1 MKLLACL
8 LLAAGAAAQQPQRI
22 YIAPD
27 DHTDYM
33 WTADEETYRQV
44 YLEMIDYYLD
54 QMDRTAKD
62 HPDHHARWNC
72 DGNLWM
78 WTYERNR
85 TPEQFERFLN
95 RIRDGHMS
103 VPLNAAAS
111 CFGATPAEAVLR
123 GMYYAGRIERRHNVR
138 FPLAVAM
145 ENQTL
150 PYGLGALW
158 AGAGARYSWRG
169 ICGCASRLLPVRHT
183 LRQHE
188 IYWWQGQDASRILM
202 KWNSLLREEGKEKK
216 QLSSNKCIGGYAE
229 AFDPLASLDFI
240 DSNERFKQVWPFN
253 VTGIFGKGWDRLK
266 TMDDEVVRAAKQ
278 RSRPGR
284 RVIVSNEEDFFRDF
298 EKTYGR
304 ELPVFSAAFGNEWD
318 LYVASVPELAARA
331 KRVTEKLRTAEA
343 LATLVSL
350 KRPPFLRGREAA
362 RDLAFMNLGLFW
374 EHNWTADGP
383 IRRET
388 RAAWGSRI
396 LSEVEQYVDSLEAD
410 AARALATMIPKP
422 GEHPRFYIF
431 NPLSW
436 TRTDTADFP
445 YEGSEE
451 ITVVDVA
458 SGQAV
463 PFEFVQLDWRR
474 FLKGRRHLRVLA
486 RDLPPVGY
494 RVYEIQPRKGAAQ
507 EPAVTGR
514 EGAFENARYRL
525 KVNARG
531 SIVSL
536 IEKAGNRELAVRL
549 NDLGDALGELSLESS
564 GAVSATIKAQIR
576 APLARTTRITIYR
589 DIPRI
594 DISNEITENF
604 AGVLA
609 WDFHFN
615 LQSPDVW
622 HEETGAIIR
631 ARLTAEGGHYSPVHS
646 RLDWLSM
653 GHFAAISGDGG
664 AGISISSPDLSFMRL
679 GASEVAGGVS
689 RLDTATPL
697 ISVLAGGQVDGPRL
711 GIPSQGGEKH
721 FLQRFSLQPFTR
733 FNPAD
738 SMRFA
743 LEHQNPL
750 RASAVTGGTGY
761 PESVYSFL
769 SLKNPDT
776 LLWALKPAEEGVERG
791 VIARVWNVSPEPR
804 RISLSLADT
813 VVRAEKT
820 THIETGLGAAHV
832 EKGALEADAASSQML
847 TFRLHTRQSQRAGA
861 LRNDVPPRRRAVK

>member
-1 MKLLACL
+1 MRILACIAVAL
-8 LLAAGAAAQQPQRI
+8 SASAQPPQRV
-22 YIAPD
+22 YVAPD

-103 VPLNAAAS
+103 VPLNAVAS

-123 GMYYAGRIERRHNVR
+123 GMYYAGRMERRHNLR

-169 ICGCASRLLPVRHT
+169 ICGCASRLMPVRHT
-183 LRQHE
+183 FRPHE

-202 KWNSLLREEGKEKK
+202 KWNSLLREEVKGKR
-216 QLSSNKCIGGYAE
+216 QFSSNECIGGYAE

-240 DSNERFKQVWPFN
+240 DSNPRFKQVWPYN

-266 TMDDEVVRAAKQ
+266 TMDDEVVQAAKR
-278 RSRPGR
+278 RSTSSR

-298 EKTYGR
+298 EKTHGR

-350 KRPPFLRGREAA
+350 KQPDFLRGRETA

-383 IRRET
+383 MRRET

-396 LSEVEQYVDSLEAD
+396 LSEVEQYVDSLEGD
-410 AARALATMIPKP
+410 AARTLATMIPKS
-422 GEHPRFYIF
+422 GEHARLYVF

-436 TRTDTADFP
+436 MRTDAADFP
-445 YEGSEE
+445 YEGSED

-458 SGQAV
+458 AGRSV
-463 PFEFVQLDWRR
+463 PFELVRLDWRHY
-474 FLKGRRHLRVLA
+474 LKGRKHLRLLA
-486 RDLPPVGY
+486 RDVPAVGY
-494 RVYEIQPRKGAAQ
+494 RVYEIRPGRGAAQ
-507 EPAVTGR
+507 EPAATGR
-514 EGAFENARYRL
+514 DGVFENARYRL

-531 SIVSL
+531 AIESL
-536 IEKAGNRELAVRL
+536 VDKASNRELAVRL

-564 GAVSATIKAQIR
+564 GPVSATLTAQVR
-576 APLARTTRITIYR
+576 SPLARTTRITLYR

-594 DISNEITENF
+594 DVSNEISENF
-604 AGVLA
+604 AGALA

-615 LQSPDVW
+615 LRQPDVW

-631 ARLTAEGGHYSPVHS
+631 ARLTTDGGHYSPVHS
-646 RLDWLSM
+646 RLDWLSL
-653 GHFAAISGDGG
+653 GHFAAMSGDGG

-679 GASEVAGGVS
+679 GASDVVDGVS
-689 RLDTATPL
+689 RLDTSTPL
-697 ISVLAGGQVDGPRL
+697 ISILAGGQVDGPRL
-711 GIPSQGGEKH
+711 GIPSQGGEKY
-721 FLQRFSLQPFTR
+721 FLQRFSLQPYSR
-733 FNPAD
+733 FSPTD

-750 RASAVTGGTGY
+750 RAAAVTGGAGY
-761 PESVYSFL
+761 PEGVYSFA
-769 SLKNPDT
+769 SLKDNDT
-776 LLWALKPAEEGVERG
+776 ILWALKPAEEGIGSG
-791 VIARVWNVSPEPR
+791 VIARVWNVAAEPR
-804 RISLSLADT
+804 RISLSLAEG
-813 VVRAEKT
+813 VVQAEKA
-820 THIETGLGAAHV
+820 THIETSTGAARV
-832 EKGALEADAASSQML
+832 EAGAVQADAAASQML
-847 TFRLHTRQSQRAGA
+847 TFRLHTRQSQRANA
-861 LRNDVPPRRRAVK
+861 LRNDVPPGRRAVN